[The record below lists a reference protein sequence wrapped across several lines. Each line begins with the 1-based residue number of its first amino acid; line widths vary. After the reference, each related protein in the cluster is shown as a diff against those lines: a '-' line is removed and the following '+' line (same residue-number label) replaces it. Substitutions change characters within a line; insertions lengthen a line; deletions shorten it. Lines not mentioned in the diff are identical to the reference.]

1 MTENI
6 RNLDTVKIDA
16 ATRAILLTKFKYYAN
31 FELTQR
37 SMMEDAMR
45 QRLAVKAPGEVPA
58 GYTTVKQMENRDRVA
73 EDAH

>member
-1 MTENI
+1 
-6 RNLDTVKIDA
+6 
-16 ATRAILLTKFKYYAN
+16 
-31 FELTQR
+31 
-37 SMMEDAMR
+37 MMEDAMR